1 MLLTLS
7 ARSLAPLLD
16 DEQEPFD
23 LFSVPGFAFEEF
35 DLHGLNLQTR
45 FLTGWGLD
53 GLDRLRDHADKAG
66 CPWLTLIEEEPHQ
79 LASDKDADLDGSLDR
94 MTRVLRVGHRLGCS
108 SVAMAISA
116 PDDESLVEPV
126 ADQLREIIARA
137 EQLELNLLLSPRPGL
152 TSSPERLTALIRKV
166 GGFRIGSMPD
176 FVAAT
181 EASDIQEYLRSLTPY
196 ASVVGAVTTKFNTKG
211 DHTDFDLVACMEA
224 IKSVGFEG
232 TLSIEYRGEKDPVE
246 SIRRS
251 VEIIRSTLEADE

>member
-16 DEQEPFD
+16 DKKEPFD
-23 LFSVPGFAFEEF
+23 LFSVPGFAYEEF

-53 GLDRLRDHADKAG
+53 QLDRLRDHADKAG
-66 CPWLTLIEEEPHQ
+66 CPWLTLIEEEAHN
-79 LASDKDADLDGSLDR
+79 LASTKDKDLEASLDR

-116 PDDESLVEPV
+116 PDKESLVEPV
-126 ADQLREIIARA
+126 ADQLREIITRA
-137 EQLELNLLLSPRPGL
+137 EQLELNLLLSPRAGL

-181 EASDIQEYLRSLTPY
+181 EAPDVQEYLRSLTPY

-211 DHTDFDLVACMEA
+211 EHAGFDLVGCMEA

-232 TLSIEYRGEKDPVE
+232 TLSIEYRGDKDPVE